1 MFPVTL
7 SCSYKDYNIDID
19 SIGRDEYMN
28 FGYAWINERMNFAL
42 ESNIDVCPLKDEDI
56 NLTYTHISVTFVFKT
71 EQDALLF
78 TIRYK

>member
-7 SCSYKDYNIDID
+7 RWLRCLYKDYNIDID
-19 SIGRDEYMN
+19 SIGR
-28 FGYAWINERMNFAL
+28 WINERMDFAL
-42 ESNIDVCPLKDEDI
+42 ESNIDVCPLRDEDI
-56 NLTYTHISVTFVFKT
+56 NLTYTHISVTFRFKN